1 MSPLYEKQLDWK
13 SFAIGILLTTT
24 VVFGVAATNPTFGK
38 QWDEDQKWLIK
49 KVEGDWSA
57 NFDEIT
63 KTQRRSGWLGICWD
77 AKKKHN
83 EFYFIYRR
91 PVDNWPALPPYEA
104 LPARYT
110 RKELNYIYP

>member
-49 KVEGDWSA
+49 KVKGDWSA
-57 NFDEIT
+57 NFDEIQ
-63 KTQRRSGWLGICWD
+63 KLREEAVGW
-77 AKKKHN
+77 
-83 EFYFIYRR
+83 EF
-91 PVDNWPALPPYEA
+91 VG
-104 LPARYT
+104 T
-110 RKELNYIYP
+110 RKRSIMNFILFPEGQ